1 MCASRIATPEK
12 SSAEDEGELPPAA
25 PGATA
30 VRPGRAATAALL
42 ALNTL
47 PLLLATGV
55 VVVLVVPPWSV
66 SARSAAAA
74 ALLWLVP
81 PLLCR
86 LVFAL
91 APVPDGHHVFGSA
104 AFWSWWISLKLQT
117 LFLRLPLL
125 EELLRLVPGLYS
137 AWLRLWGARIGRLT
151 YWAPGLEI
159 TDRPLLDVGDNVVF
173 GGKARLGAHVLRR
186 AAPDAPLELI
196 AGRIRIG
203 HRCSIGAQ
211 STLGPGVRLDDDEF
225 TRAFFLAPP
234 FSHWRAGRRLRP
246 APATPN
252 PPSPP

>member
-25 PGATA
+25 PGAAA

-47 PLLLATGV
+47 PFLLAAGV
-55 VVVLVVPPWSV
+55 VVLLTVPSWPIGV
-66 SARSAAAA
+66 RSAAAA
-74 ALLWLVP
+74 TLLWLVP

-91 APVPDGHHVFGSA
+91 SPVPDGRHVFGSA

-137 AWLRLWGARIGRLT
+137 AWLRLWARASAGSPTGRPGSKSPT
-151 YWAPGLEI
+151 GRYSTSGTTSSSAARRGSAP
-159 TDRPLLDVGDNVVF
+159 TSC
-173 GGKARLGAHVLRR
+173 
-186 AAPDAPLELI
+186 AAPP
-196 AGRIRIG
+196 R
-203 HRCSIGAQ
+203 
-211 STLGPGVRLDDDEF
+211 
-225 TRAFFLAPP
+225 TR
-234 FSHWRAGRRLRP
+234 
-246 APATPN
+246 
-252 PPSPP
+252 PSN